1 MVYGVSRIALPS
13 CDLGDSMRLD
23 RDFRMRSADFFAGP
37 ENQLAVPAL
46 ENLLGNSGDSESETR
61 PPQLFAPLVLLGP
74 TGSGKS
80 HLARGVVRHWN
91 SNLGNS
97 SAGNSNLAK
106 SNRAKSEDSR
116 VEYLTAI
123 DFARQL
129 RAARE
134 EKKLD
139 EFRDRL
145 AGLQLFV
152 LEDLHRLP
160 LNLFVQRELRDTL
173 DTLLDADA
181 AIIVTSQSPPASIP
195 DLEAGLRDR
204 LSGGLTVRLQN
215 PSFDT
220 RVELL
225 REVAAERRLTIDE
238 QQLQQLAQ
246 RVEGPVP
253 QLFRAIAEF
262 ELTQADSPAELS
274 GIGDRPPLSFKQ
286 ILAVVARYFSLTQ
299 AALRSPAR
307 RKSLV
312 YARGIAV
319 HLARSLTDLSYSQI
333 GQSLGRRDHTTIM
346 HANQSIEKQLTTDA
360 ATQQDLE
367 ELKRILTA
375 V

>member
-46 ENLLGNSGDSESETR
+46 ENLLNISDDDFDPET
-61 PPQLFAPLVLLGP
+61 PSQHLFSPLVLLGP

-91 SNLGNS
+91 TNLKT
-97 SAGNSNLAK
+97 SAEST
-106 SNRAKSEDSR
+106 
-116 VEYLTAI
+116 VEYLAAR

-139 EFRDRL
+139 AFRDRL

-173 DTLLDADA
+173 DTLVDAEA
-181 AIIVTSQSPPASIP
+181 ALIVTSQSPPASIP
-195 DLEAGLRDR
+195 DFENGLRDR
-204 LSGGLTVRLQN
+204 LSSGLTVRLQN

-225 REVAAERRLTIDE
+225 REAAADRDLTLDER
-238 QQLQQLAQ
+238 QLQQLAQ

-253 QLFRAIAEF
+253 QLFRAMAEF
-262 ELTQADSPAELS
+262 ELTQADGLPEVS
-274 GIGDRPPLSFKQ
+274 GIGDRPPLRFKQ

-333 GQSLGRRDHTTIM
+333 GQNLGRRDHTTVM
-346 HANQSIEKQLTTDA
+346 HANQSIEKQLATDA
-360 ATQQDLE
+360 ATQQDVE

>member
-13 CDLGDSMRLD
+13 CHLGDSMRLD

-46 ENLLGNSGDSESETR
+46 ENLLSSLDDDFDSE
-61 PPQLFAPLVLLGP
+61 PPSPHLFSPLVLLGP

-91 SNLGNS
+91 TRRES
-97 SAGNSNLAK
+97 SD
-106 SNRAKSEDSR
+106 DST

-145 AGLQLFV
+145 AALQLFV
-152 LEDLHRLP
+152 LEELHRLP
-160 LNLFVQRELRDTL
+160 LNLFVQRELRDTV

-181 AIIVTSQSPPASIP
+181 AIVITSQSPPASIP

-225 REVAAERRLTIDE
+225 REAAAERRLAIDE

-262 ELTQADSPAELS
+262 ELTQTDSPAELS

-346 HANQSIEKQLTTDA
+346 HANQSIEKQLATDA